1 MIKVEYEVICCKKE
15 VALNY
20 EPNDNQWVI
29 VTKYHHISLGY
40 KESCQPILQFMYN
53 KGSKAIEISTS
64 KFLYE
69 NKTYCGSEF
78 GDEISEEEFQTEFE
92 NVLKLLKDN
101 VNNINL

>member
-15 VALNY
+15 AALNY

-40 KESCQPILQFMYN
+40 KESYQPILQFMYN